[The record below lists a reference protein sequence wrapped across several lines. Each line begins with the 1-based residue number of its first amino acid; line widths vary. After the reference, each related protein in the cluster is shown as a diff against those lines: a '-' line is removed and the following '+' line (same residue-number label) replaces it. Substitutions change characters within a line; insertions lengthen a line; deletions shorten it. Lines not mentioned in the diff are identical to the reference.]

1 MSDDASIRASMVV
14 RPSSPTTVHNNNTD
28 NYNSSFYLIIYG
40 SLAGFNAL
48 ATILRAVLFA
58 VGGIEAAKIMH
69 NKLLDSIF
77 KVML

>member
-1 MSDDASIRASMVV
+1 M
-14 RPSSPTTVHNNNTD
+14 RPSLPTMVHNNNVD
-28 NYNSSFYLIIYG
+28 NHNSSFYLIIYG

-69 NKLLDSIF
+69 VKLLDSIF
-77 KVML
+77 KVTL